1 MALQINGFRLDCLPV
16 DWSIATVDEK
26 TSAVLDDIPSQVK
39 ELMNTK
45 LYKENNKPVP
55 DGYHTPIRTLP
66 VGDGR

>member
-1 MALQINGFRLDCLPV
+1 V
-16 DWSIATVDEK
+16 DWSAVTVDDK

-39 ELMNTK
+39 ELMETK

-55 DGYHTPIRTLP
+55 DGYRPSLRTLP